1 MTKYR
6 LSAFAMLATLSFAVP
21 AHAQTLGA
29 SCRKGNLASCRTLCA
44 RGFHKAC
51 AKAKGRGG
59 PPGKAMVEMGERSL
73 AEMQANGLIATG
85 LVPVFP
91 KEARCTP
98 IASPF
103 GSHTRYDGSIRTPK
117 GNFGYHGGI
126 DISLPIGTPILA
138 ISDGTVVGK
147 RHGGRLVGNELM
159 VRQSLADTGLPVWT
173 FTKYK
178 HFSRL
183 PRVKIGE
190 RVHRGQ
196 IIGLSGNT
204 GTVGG
209 HYGSRGYAHLHMSTY
224 SNADGRYTTLHG
236 RTMISHGR
244 HVDPLAFY
252 FRRTLN
258 SQAIRAL
265 PADQRRVVI
274 PYVTTDGRTVPDDA
288 RAVWPVKCRPTKAD
302 VTARH

>member
-159 VRQSLADTGLPVWT
+159 VRQSPADTGLPVWT

-183 PRVKIGE
+183 PTVKIASASTAA
-190 RVHRGQ
+190 R
-196 IIGLSGNT
+196 SSA
-204 GTVGG
+204 
-209 HYGSRGYAHLHMSTY
+209 SRETP
-224 SNADGRYTTLHG
+224 GRSAAITAAAAMHTCICRLIATPMG
-236 RTMISHGR
+236 
-244 HVDPLAFY
+244 
-252 FRRTLN
+252 
-258 SQAIRAL
+258 AIR
-265 PADQRRVVI
+265 
-274 PYVTTDGRTVPDDA
+274 PYMAGR
-288 RAVWPVKCRPTKAD
+288 
-302 VTARH
+302 

>member
-1 MTKYR
+1 M
-6 LSAFAMLATLSFAVP
+6 
-21 AHAQTLGA
+21 
-29 SCRKGNLASCRTLCA
+29 ASCRTLCA

-51 AKAKGRGG
+51 AKAEGRGEPHG
-59 PPGKAMVEMGERSL
+59 GKSMVEMDERSL

-91 KEARCTP
+91 KEARCAP

-103 GSHTRYDGSIRTPK
+103 GSHTSYDGSIRTPK

-126 DISLPIGTPILA
+126 DISLPIGTPILS
-138 ISDGTVVGK
+138 ISDGTVIGK

-224 SNADGRYTTLHG
+224 SNADGRYTV
-236 RTMISHGR
+236 SHGR
-244 HVDPLAFY
+244 
-252 FRRTLN
+252 
-258 SQAIRAL
+258 
-265 PADQRRVVI
+265 
-274 PYVTTDGRTVPDDA
+274 G
-288 RAVWPVKCRPTKAD
+288 
-302 VTARH
+302 